1 MSAGGNILFQGFDI
15 ETKLVC
21 WDDNYFYLE
30 QKITRNG
37 FVHCVAVIKQVVSI
51 NPYIF
56 LYLNNKTQVIGA
68 SPEDVLKQIG
78 VNEPRPDLPKKL
90 VQTPPFRY
98 SNRLRRPQQSWV
110 SYDEQSSYELRADS
124 KDS

>member
-68 SPEDVLKQIG
+68 SPEDVLKKIG
-78 VNEPRPDLPKKL
+78 VNEPRPDMPKKL
-90 VQTPPFRY
+90 VQTP
-98 SNRLRRPQQSWV
+98 L
-110 SYDEQSSYELRADS
+110 
-124 KDS
+124 